1 MSTDAP
7 PEVLIHEVSHN
18 EWLEAARSLFQEYA
32 HSLSID
38 LTFQR
43 FDDELINLPGDYAA
57 PLGGLFVATLDGLPA
72 GCCAFRPLI
81 DVDYENAC
89 EMKRL
94 YVPKS
99 LRGFGLGRLLV
110 EHTLL
115 MARNAGYSTMLLDTL
130 DDMEAARALYQ
141 EAGFVEI
148 PPYYYNPIPGARYL
162 KVDLQEPLRT

>member
-1 MSTDAP
+1 MTVESI
-7 PEVLIHEVSHN
+7 PEVLIHNAEHS
-18 EWLEAARSLFQEYA
+18 EWLETVRSLFVDYA
-32 HSLSID
+32 QSLKID
-38 LTFQR
+38 LSFQQ
-43 FDDELINLPGDYAA
+43 FETELSSLPGEYVP
-57 PLGGLFVATLDGLPA
+57 PLGGLFVATLDGVAA
-72 GCCAFRPLI
+72 GCCAFRPLL

-110 EHTLL
+110 DHTLT

-130 DDMEAARALYQ
+130 DDMQAARALYQ

-148 PPYYYNPIPGARYL
+148 PPYYYNPIAGARYL